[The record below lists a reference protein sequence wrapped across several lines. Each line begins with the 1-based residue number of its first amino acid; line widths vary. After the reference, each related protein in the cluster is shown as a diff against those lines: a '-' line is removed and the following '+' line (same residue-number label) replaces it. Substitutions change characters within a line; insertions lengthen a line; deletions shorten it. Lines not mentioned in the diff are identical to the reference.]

1 MRILILLS
9 ALLLI
14 GCSTERRCARAVNRC
29 AAGKTDLHIRSKGC
43 TFACVMTA
51 MSKDKRKGGRRRQF
65 EPLAAVKK
73 PIYVPEGMEDEAIE
87 AARAAI
93 HELWKARK
101 KGKG

>member
-1 MRILILLS
+1 
-9 ALLLI
+9 
-14 GCSTERRCARAVNRC
+14 
-29 AAGKTDLHIRSKGC
+29 
-43 TFACVMTA
+43 

-101 KGKG
+101 EGRL